1 MFLIQSFTFNFQYF
15 SSIFDNNPMP
25 INSMI
30 YIVLPAELNRRA
42 VYTLIQYMYTGEGML
57 IGNIYKY
64 ISDEL
69 IITSTYIYLTATVSN
84 DILNEVLKGGE
95 ILKIRGLCKVH
106 PSAINESYNS
116 KPTEPAHYQNNQTTS
131 YQSNYR
137 IIENGSCSGGT
148 TKSNKTTPR
157 SSIEKKTSLPE
168 IRSASH
174 HHILTQQESPVIVMT
189 SLTPN
194 TSSQNYAQQQQQ
206 SNTIIVK
213 KDMAIDPGD
222 NSNIPIEHYGLVSL
236 QIAAAVKKAQ
246 QNMSTLKKTSSSPIM
261 MDNSPHD
268 FFQND
273 DILRYES
280 PTSPTAFKIFT
291 GENHQED
298 EAIARYTEK
307 KKRIAQNHK
316 LIPSSS
322 SRSNK
327 VLKLESGQQFSA
339 RLQHPTRQK
348 SQQHAD
354 ALSFLTIK
362 EEPLEWAEFDTNG
375 ITGQSNSIDGINMDS
390 TTEII
395 TVKPETIDTNE
406 NSLESNLEEKIYSP
420 LTCEICNEVFQVPGA
435 WVRHIATHSELT
447 ATQNIPKKRR
457 RMDEESII
465 LFIT

>member
-1 MFLIQSFTFNFQYF
+1 MYLI
-15 SSIFDNNPMP
+15 
-25 INSMI
+25 
-30 YIVLPAELNRRA
+30 
-42 VYTLIQYMYTGEGML
+42 
-57 IGNIYKY
+57 
-64 ISDEL
+64 
-69 IITSTYIYLTATVSN
+69 ATVSN

-116 KPTEPAHYQNNQTTS
+116 KPTEPAHYQNHQTTS

-137 IIENGSCSGGT
+137 IIENGSCST

-168 IRSASH
+168 IRSGSH
-174 HHILTQQESPVIVMT
+174 HHILTQQESPVIVMASST
-189 SLTPN
+189 SN
-194 TSSQNYAQQQQQ
+194 ASSQNYVQQQQQ
-206 SNTIIVK
+206 SNTNNNQQQSTTIIVK
-213 KDMAIDPGD
+213 KDMAIDGD
-222 NSNIPIEHYGLVSL
+222 NSNIPMEHYGLVSL

-246 QNMSTLKKTSSSPIM
+246 QNMSTLKKTPNSPIM
-261 MDNSPHD
+261 MDNSGHD
-268 FFQND
+268 FFHND
-273 DILRYES
+273 DILHYES
-280 PTSPTAFKIFT
+280 PSSPTAFKIFT
-291 GENHQED
+291 GEHHQED

-316 LIPSSS
+316 HTPTSS

-327 VLKLESGQQFSA
+327 VLKLETGQQFSA
-339 RLQHPTRQK
+339 RLQHPSRQK

-375 ITGQSNSIDGINMDS
+375 ITGQSNSIDGINMDT

-406 NSLESNLEEKIYSP
+406 NSLESNTEEKVYSP
-420 LTCEICNEVFQVPGA
+420 LTCEICNEVFQVPAA
-435 WVRHIATHSELT
+435 WVRHIETHSELT
-447 ATQNIPKKRR
+447 STQNIPKKRR
-457 RMDEESII
+457 RMDEESIF
-465 LFIT
+465 L

>member
-1 MFLIQSFTFNFQYF
+1 M
-15 SSIFDNNPMP
+15 
-25 INSMI
+25 
-30 YIVLPAELNRRA
+30 
-42 VYTLIQYMYTGEGML
+42 
-57 IGNIYKY
+57 
-64 ISDEL
+64 
-69 IITSTYIYLTATVSN
+69 YLTATVSN

-116 KPTEPAHYQNNQTTS
+116 KPTEPAHYQNHQTTS

-148 TKSNKTTPR
+148 TKSNITTPR

-174 HHILTQQESPVIVMT
+174 HILTQQESPVIVMT

-194 TSSQNYAQQQQQ
+194 TSQNYAQQQQQ
-206 SNTIIVK
+206 QSNTSNNHQQSTTIIVK

-246 QNMSTLKKTSSSPIM
+246 QNMSTLKKTTNSPIM
-261 MDNSPHD
+261 MDNNRHD

-280 PTSPTAFKIFT
+280 PSSPTAFKIFT
-291 GENHQED
+291 GEHHQED

-327 VLKLESGQQFSA
+327 VLKLETGHQFSA
-339 RLQHPTRQK
+339 RLQHPSRQK

-447 ATQNIPKKRR
+447 STQNIPKKRR
-457 RMDEESII
+457 RMDEESISYKDFI
-465 LFIT
+465 LNNLNIVCIILMMTIFHLSRMKMLRI